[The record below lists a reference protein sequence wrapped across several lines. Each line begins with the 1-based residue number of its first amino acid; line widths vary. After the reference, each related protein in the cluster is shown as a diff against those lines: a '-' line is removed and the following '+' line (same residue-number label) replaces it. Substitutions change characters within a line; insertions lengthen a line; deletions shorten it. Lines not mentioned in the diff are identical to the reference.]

1 MFMFDDILFPQIEEE
16 LDEWIEFDLTVDEY
30 DDLTELPDFG
40 DIGC

>member
-1 MFMFDDILFPQIEEE
+1 MFEDILFPQIEDEE

-40 DIGC
+40 DIIGC